1 MNKKESLKKIISVS
15 SLNEEDKK
23 FWEENLNN
31 TADELAESIYDM
43 LSEFPDELPWLTDI
57 YKRKKKAFE
66 ILKENK
72 KEGDKL
78 LSEIFAEEKEKLEKI
93 LIDK

>member
-31 TADELAESIYDM
+31 TADELAESIYNM